1 MRLKWLALLCLV
13 LLAAC
18 GGDDT
23 APVNQVKAFVAA
35 TEARDVDAMVALMT
49 PSSRRD
55 AQWQLNQVMPTVTSI
70 QYRDAQYRLEEIK
83 DGRAYVQIAGTL
95 VAATSDGQSVEQPVA
110 QLVELVQTDGIWYI
124 AANNFQLPQAPGG
137 N

>member
-95 VAATSDGQSVEQPVA
+95 VAATSDGKSVEQPVA
-110 QLVELVQTDGIWYI
+110 QLVELVQTDGTWYI

>member
-1 MRLKWLALLCLV
+1 MRLKWLALVCLV

-35 TEARDVDAMVALMT
+35 TEARNVDAMVALMT
-49 PSSRRD
+49 PDSRRD
-55 AQWQLNQVMPTVTSI
+55 AQWQLNQVMPTVTAIS
-70 QYRDAQYRLEEIK
+70 YRDAQYRLEEIK

-95 VAATSDGQSVEQPVA
+95 VASTSDGQTVEQPIA
-110 QLVELVQTDGIWYI
+110 QLVELVQTDGTWYI
-124 AANNFQLPQAPGG
+124 AANNFQLPQPPGG

>member
-95 VAATSDGQSVEQPVA
+95 IAATSDGQSVEQPIA
-110 QLVELVQTDGIWYI
+110 QLVELVQTDGTWYI
-124 AANNFQLPQAPGG
+124 AANNLQLPQAPGG

>member
-1 MRLKWLALLCLV
+1 MRLKWLALVCLV

-55 AQWQLNQVMPTVTSI
+55 AQWQLNQVMPSVTAI
-70 QYRDAQYRLEEIK
+70 AYRDAQYRLEEIK
-83 DGRAYVQIAGTL
+83 DGRAYVQ
-95 VAATSDGQSVEQPVA
+95 
-110 QLVELVQTDGIWYI
+110 
-124 AANNFQLPQAPGG
+124 
-137 N
+137 

>member
-18 GGDDT
+18 GGDDA

-95 VAATSDGQSVEQPVA
+95 VAATSDGQSVEQPIA
-110 QLVELVQTDGIWYI
+110 QLVELVQTDGTWYI
-124 AANNFQLPQAPGG
+124 AANNLQLPQTPGG